1 MPDDDELPA
10 VPELLVLLVLLVL
23 LEPLELPELLDV
35 LEPEVPELLELLDE
49 SLTRFAAVCGS
60 LLATHALPLH
70 DHQLR
75 AAFS

>member
-1 MPDDDELPA
+1 VLVVPDVDELPA
-10 VPELLVLLVLLVL
+10 VPELLVL
-23 LEPLELPELLDV
+23 LEPLELPELLDL

-70 DHQLR
+70 DHQLP